1 MGSVITLSGEG
12 QSRIEVKQSVFIGK
26 AVHVATADEANAFVA
41 AQRAE
46 YPDARHTVY
55 AWKISGE
62 TNMQKYSDDGEPAG
76 TAVMPVLSIL
86 DHNGITNT
94 AVTVTRYFGGI
105 LLGKGGLV
113 RAYTECAKLA
123 LSDGHPVV
131 LEEGIRLAVTVPYS
145 LSDKVAFE
153 LKSLPA
159 EITDTV
165 YLQDVR
171 YVIDLG
177 TDKEDEVRRHLTD
190 VTGGAAVYEKMGEV
204 LIKGDEVLL

>member
-12 QSRIEVKQSVFIGK
+12 QSRIEIKQSIFIGK
-26 AVHVATADEANAFVA
+26 AVPVSDSDSANEFVA
-41 AQRAE
+41 RQRAE

-62 TNMQKYSDDGEPAG
+62 TNMQKYSDDGEPSG
-76 TAVMPVLSIL
+76 TAGMPVLSIL
-86 DHNGITNT
+86 DHNGITNA
-94 AVTVTRYFGGI
+94 AVAVTRYFGGI

-123 LSDGHPVV
+123 LSDAHPVNMIPG
-131 LEEGIRLAVTVPYS
+131 EQYGVTVPYA

-153 LKSLPA
+153 LKNLPA
-159 EITDTV
+159 DIEDTV

-171 YVIDLG
+171 FIINVGRDNA
-177 TDKEDEVRRHLTD
+177 DEVNRRLTD
-190 VTGGAAVYEKMGEV
+190 ITGGVAQIGKIGDLM
-204 LIKGDEVLL
+204 IRGDEVLL